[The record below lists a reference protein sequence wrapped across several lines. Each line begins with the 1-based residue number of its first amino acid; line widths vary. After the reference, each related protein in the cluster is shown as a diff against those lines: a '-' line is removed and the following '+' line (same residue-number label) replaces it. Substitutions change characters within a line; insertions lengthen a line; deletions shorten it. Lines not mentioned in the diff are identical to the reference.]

1 MRTIYTEN
9 KRKIMQNKGLL
20 ERTLCISMGLKGDSI
35 IISGDELNEY
45 LALMVFDAIELGFSV
60 NEALLLTKEDYVFE
74 KINIKDV
81 SRRKDLSQV
90 RARVIGTFG
99 KTLKTMRGLSNCEI
113 VLHDNIAGVIGKAE
127 DIELALNALKS
138 LIKGSKQSNV
148 YSYLEKSRKIARG
161 LGELEIAE
169 KTAKNKF

>member
-1 MRTIYTEN
+1 MDMRTIYTEN

-20 ERTLCISMGLKGDSI
+20 EKTLGINMGLKGDSI

-60 NEALLLTKEDYVFE
+60 NDALLLTKEDYVFE

-99 KTLKTMRGLSNCEI
+99 KTLKTMCGLSNCEI
-113 VLHDNIAGVIGKAE
+113 VLHDNLVGVIGKAD
-127 DIELALNALKS
+127 DIEFALTAMKS
-138 LIKGSKQSNV
+138 LIRGSKQANV
-148 YSYLEKSRKIARG
+148 YSYLEKSKK
-161 LGELEIAE
+161 LEKGIGDLDI
-169 KTAKNKF
+169 